1 VGPREDLMKQSA
13 DRDAASALAEAARTI
28 HREETLE
35 ETLAAIAE
43 TARISVPGIDHA
55 GISIITPKGG
65 IETKAATDAV
75 VWEFDR
81 LQYDLGEGPCL
92 TAMHGA
98 PVVSV
103 PHARH
108 DQRWPAFMPRAL
120 ERGLRSQLA
129 VRLFLDEEGTMG
141 ALNLYST
148 SQDEIDADAEHVAEL
163 FASHAAIALH
173 QAREVEHLNQ
183 ALESRKVI
191 GQALGIVMERY
202 ELDENRA
209 FAFLLRASS
218 TSNIKLR
225 EIAAQLVEETQLRHT
240 ARGA

>member
-1 VGPREDLMKQSA
+1 MKQSA

-55 GISIITPKGG
+55 GISIILPKGG

>member
-1 VGPREDLMKQSA
+1 MTTPPMFDT
-13 DRDAASALAEAARTI
+13 ASALAQAARTI
-28 HREETLE
+28 HRVDTLA
-35 ETLAAIAE
+35 ETLAAIVE

-55 GISIITPKGG
+55 GISIITRKGS
-65 IETKAATDAV
+65 IETRAATDPM

-81 LQYDLGEGPCL
+81 LQYELGEGPCL
-92 TAMHGA
+92 SAMRGD

-108 DQRWPAFMPRAL
+108 DQRWPDFMPRAL
-120 ERGLRSQLA
+120 RLGLKSQLA
-129 VRLFLDEEGTMG
+129 VRLFLDQEGTMG

-148 SQDEIDADAEHVAEL
+148 SQELIDPDAEHVAEL

-183 ALESRKVI
+183 ALESRKAI

-202 ELDENRA
+202 GLDENHA

-218 TSNIKLR
+218 HSNIKLR
-225 EIAAQLVEETQLRHT
+225 DIATQMVDDARHRHEAAQ
-240 ARGA
+240 G

>member
-1 VGPREDLMKQSA
+1 MKQST

-35 ETLAAIAE
+35 ETLGAIAG

-55 GISIITPKGG
+55 GISIITPNGG

-81 LQYDLGEGPCL
+81 LQYDLGEGPCVS
-92 TAMHGA
+92 AMRGD
-98 PVVSV
+98 PVISV

-108 DQRWPAFMPRAL
+108 DQRWPEFMPRAL
-120 ERGLRSQLA
+120 KLGLQSQLA

-148 SQDEIDADAEHVAEL
+148 SQEEIDPDAEHVAEL

-173 QAREVEHLNQ
+173 QAREVEHLNH

-202 ELDENRA
+202 ELDETRA

-225 EIAAQLVEETQLRHT
+225 AIAAQLVEDTQDRHT
-240 ARGA
+240 AKGA

>member
-1 VGPREDLMKQSA
+1 MKQST
-13 DRDAASALAEAARTI
+13 DRDAASALAQAARTI
-28 HREETLE
+28 HREDTLE

-55 GISIITPKGG
+55 GISIVTPKGG
-65 IETKAATDAV
+65 IETTAATDPI

-92 TAMHGA
+92 STMRGT

-103 PHARH
+103 PRARH
-108 DQRWPAFMPRAL
+108 DQRWPRFMPQAL
-120 ERGLRSQLA
+120 RLGLRSQLA
-129 VRLFLDEEGTMG
+129 VRLFLDDEGTMG

-148 SQDEIDADAEHVAEL
+148 SQEEIDPDAEHVAEL

-202 ELDENRA
+202 GLDENHA
-209 FAFLLRASS
+209 FSFLLRASS
-218 TSNIKLR
+218 TSNIKVR
-225 EIAAQLVEETQLRHT
+225 DIAAQLVEDTHHRH
-240 ARGA
+240 AANGS

>member
-1 VGPREDLMKQSA
+1 MKQST
-13 DRDAASALAEAARTI
+13 DRDAATALAQAARSI
-28 HREETLE
+28 HREDTLD

-43 TARISVPGIDHA
+43 TARISIPGIDHA

-65 IETKAATDAV
+65 IETRAATDAV

-81 LQYDLGEGPCL
+81 IQYDLGEGPCVS
-92 TAMHGA
+92 AMRET
-98 PVVSV
+98 PVVAV

-108 DQRWPAFMPRAL
+108 DQRWPEFMPRAL
-120 ERGLRSQLA
+120 RLGLRSQLA

-148 SQDEIDADAEHVAEL
+148 SQEEIDPDAEHVAEL

-202 ELDENRA
+202 GLDENHA

-225 EIAAQLVEETQLRHT
+225 DIAAQLVVDTQHRHT
-240 ARGA
+240 TNGA

>member
-1 VGPREDLMKQSA
+1 MKQST
-13 DRDAASALAEAARTI
+13 DRDAASALAQAARTI
-28 HREETLE
+28 HREDTLE

-55 GISIITPKGG
+55 GISIVTPKGG
-65 IETKAATDAV
+65 IETKAATDPI

-92 TAMHGA
+92 STMRGT

-103 PHARH
+103 PRARH
-108 DQRWPAFMPRAL
+108 DQRWPRFMPQAL
-120 ERGLRSQLA
+120 RLGLRSQLA
-129 VRLFLDEEGTMG
+129 VRLFVDDEGTMG

-148 SQDEIDADAEHVAEL
+148 SQEEIDPDAEHVAEL

-202 ELDENRA
+202 GLDENHA
-209 FAFLLRASS
+209 FSFLLRASS
-218 TSNIKLR
+218 TSNIKVR
-225 EIAAQLVEETQLRHT
+225 DIAAQLVEDTHHRH
-240 ARGA
+240 AANGS

>member
-1 VGPREDLMKQSA
+1 MKQAA
-13 DRDAASALAEAARTI
+13 DHNAASALARAARTI
-28 HREETLE
+28 HREETLD
-35 ETLAAIAE
+35 ETLAAIVG
-43 TARISVPGIDHA
+43 TARISVPGFDHA
-55 GISIITPKGG
+55 GISIITSKGA
-65 IETKAATDAV
+65 IETKAATDPI
-75 VWEFDR
+75 VWELDR
-81 LQYDLGEGPCL
+81 LQYDLAEGPCVS
-92 TAMHGA
+92 AMRGT

-103 PHARH
+103 PRARH
-108 DQRWPAFMPRAL
+108 EQRWPDFMPQAL
-120 ERGLRSQLA
+120 RLGLRSQLA

-148 SQDEIDADAEHVAEL
+148 SQEEIDPDAEHVAEL

-202 ELDENRA
+202 GLDETRA
-209 FAFLLRASS
+209 FSFLLRASS

-225 EIAAQLVEETQLRHT
+225 DIAAQLVEDTQLRHAAT
-240 ARGA
+240 GT

>member
-1 VGPREDLMKQSA
+1 MKQST
-13 DRDAASALAEAARTI
+13 DRDAASALAQAARTI
-28 HREETLE
+28 HREDTLE

-55 GISIITPKGG
+55 GISIVTPKGG
-65 IETKAATDAV
+65 IETKAATDPI

-92 TAMHGA
+92 STMRGT

-103 PHARH
+103 PRARH
-108 DQRWPAFMPRAL
+108 DQRWPRFMPQAL
-120 ERGLRSQLA
+120 RLGLRSQLA
-129 VRLFLDEEGTMG
+129 VRLFLDDEGTMG

-148 SQDEIDADAEHVAEL
+148 SQEEIDPDAEHVAEL

-202 ELDENRA
+202 GLDENHA
-209 FAFLLRASS
+209 FSFLLRASS
-218 TSNIKLR
+218 TSNIKVR
-225 EIAAQLVEETQLRHT
+225 DIAAQLVEDTRHRH
-240 ARGA
+240 AANGS

>member
-1 VGPREDLMKQSA
+1 MKQST
-13 DRDAASALAEAARTI
+13 DRDAASALAQAARTI
-28 HREETLE
+28 HREDTLE

-55 GISIITPKGG
+55 GISIVTPKGG
-65 IETKAATDAV
+65 IETKAATDPI

-92 TAMHGA
+92 STMRGT

-103 PHARH
+103 PRARH
-108 DQRWPAFMPRAL
+108 DQRWPRFMPQAL
-120 ERGLRSQLA
+120 RLGLRSQLA
-129 VRLFLDEEGTMG
+129 VRLFLDDEGTMG

-148 SQDEIDADAEHVAEL
+148 SQEEIDPDAEHVAEL

-202 ELDENRA
+202 GLDENHA
-209 FAFLLRASS
+209 FSFLLRASS
-218 TSNIKLR
+218 MSNIKVR
-225 EIAAQLVEETQLRHT
+225 DIAAQLVEDTHHRH
-240 ARGA
+240 AANGS

>member
-1 VGPREDLMKQSA
+1 MTQST
-13 DRDAASALAEAARTI
+13 DRDAGKALAQAARTI
-28 HREETLE
+28 HREDTLE

-55 GISIITPKGG
+55 GISIITPQGG
-65 IETKAATDAV
+65 IETKAATDDL
-75 VWEFDR
+75 VWELDQI
-81 LQYDLGEGPCL
+81 QYALGEGPCVS
-92 TAMHGA
+92 AMRET
-98 PVVSV
+98 PVVAV

-108 DQRWPAFMPRAL
+108 DQRWPDFMPPAL
-120 ERGLRSQLA
+120 KRGLRSQLA

-148 SQDEIDADAEHVAEL
+148 SQEEIDPDAEHVAEL
-163 FASHAAIALH
+163 FAAHAAIALH
-173 QAREVEHLNQ
+173 QAREVEHLNH

-191 GQALGIVMERY
+191 GQALGILMERY
-202 ELDENRA
+202 GLDENRA

-225 EIAAQLVEETQLRHT
+225 DIAAQLVEDTHLRH
-240 ARGA
+240 RVNGA

>member
-1 VGPREDLMKQSA
+1 MKQST
-13 DRDAASALAEAARTI
+13 DRDAASALAQAARTI
-28 HREETLE
+28 HREDTLE

-55 GISIITPKGG
+55 GISIVTPKGG
-65 IETKAATDAV
+65 IETKAATDPI

-92 TAMHGA
+92 STMRGT

-103 PHARH
+103 PRARH
-108 DQRWPAFMPRAL
+108 DQRWPRFMPQAL
-120 ERGLRSQLA
+120 RLGLRSQLA
-129 VRLFLDEEGTMG
+129 VRLFLDDEGTMG

-148 SQDEIDADAEHVAEL
+148 SQEEIDPDAEHVAEL

-202 ELDENRA
+202 GLDENHA
-209 FAFLLRASS
+209 FSFLLRASS
-218 TSNIKLR
+218 TSNIKVR
-225 EIAAQLVEETQLRHT
+225 DIAAQLVEDTHHRH
-240 ARGA
+240 AANGS

>member
-1 VGPREDLMKQSA
+1 MKQAA
-13 DRDAASALAEAARTI
+13 DHNAASALARAARMI
-28 HREETLE
+28 HREETLD
-35 ETLAAIAE
+35 ETLAAIVG
-43 TARISVPGIDHA
+43 TARISVPGFDHA
-55 GISIITPKGG
+55 GISIITAKGA
-65 IETKAATDAV
+65 IETKAATDPI
-75 VWEFDR
+75 VWELDR
-81 LQYDLGEGPCL
+81 LQYDLAEGPCVS
-92 TAMHGA
+92 AMRGT

-103 PHARH
+103 PRARH
-108 DQRWPAFMPRAL
+108 EQRWPAFMPQAL
-120 ERGLRSQLA
+120 RLGLRSQLA

-148 SQDEIDADAEHVAEL
+148 SQEEIDPDAEHVAEL

-202 ELDENRA
+202 ALDETRA
-209 FAFLLRASS
+209 FSFLLRASS

-225 EIAAQLVEETQLRHT
+225 DIAAQLVEDTQLRHAAT
-240 ARGA
+240 GT

>member
-1 VGPREDLMKQSA
+1 MKQST
-13 DRDAASALAEAARTI
+13 DRDAASALAQAARTI
-28 HREETLE
+28 HREDTLE

-55 GISIITPKGG
+55 GISIVTPKGG
-65 IETKAATDAV
+65 IETKAATDPI

-81 LQYDLGEGPCL
+81 LQYDLSEGPCL
-92 TAMHGA
+92 STMRGT

-103 PHARH
+103 PRARH
-108 DQRWPAFMPRAL
+108 DQRWPRFMPQAL
-120 ERGLRSQLA
+120 RLGLRSQLA
-129 VRLFLDEEGTMG
+129 VRLFLDDEGTMG

-148 SQDEIDADAEHVAEL
+148 SQEEIDPDAEHVAEL

-202 ELDENRA
+202 GLDENHA
-209 FAFLLRASS
+209 FSFLLRASS
-218 TSNIKLR
+218 TSNIKVR
-225 EIAAQLVEETQLRHT
+225 DIAAQLVEDTHHRH
-240 ARGA
+240 AANGS

>member
-1 VGPREDLMKQSA
+1 MKQST
-13 DRDAASALAEAARTI
+13 DRDAASALAQAARTI
-28 HREETLE
+28 HREDTLE

-55 GISIITPKGG
+55 GISIVTPKGG
-65 IETKAATDAV
+65 IETKAATDAL

-81 LQYDLGEGPCL
+81 LQYELGEGPCVS
-92 TAMHGA
+92 AMRGT

-108 DQRWPAFMPRAL
+108 DQRWPKFLPPAL
-120 ERGLRSQLA
+120 KLGLQSQLA

-141 ALNLYST
+141 ALNLYSI
-148 SQDEIDADAEHVAEL
+148 SQEEIDPDAEHISEL

-173 QAREVEHLNQ
+173 QAREVDNLNQ

-191 GQALGIVMERY
+191 GQAMGIVMERY
-202 ELDENRA
+202 GLDDNRA
-209 FAFLLRASS
+209 FSFLLRASS

-225 EIAAQLVEETQLRHT
+225 DIAAQLVEDTQDRHT
-240 ARGA
+240 AKGA

>member
-1 VGPREDLMKQSA
+1 MKQST
-13 DRDAASALAEAARTI
+13 DRDAATALAQAARSI
-28 HREETLE
+28 HREDTLD

-43 TARISVPGIDHA
+43 TARISIPGIDHA

-65 IETKAATDAV
+65 IETRAATDAV

-81 LQYDLGEGPCL
+81 IQYDLGEGPCVS
-92 TAMHGA
+92 AMRET
-98 PVVSV
+98 PVVAV

-108 DQRWPAFMPRAL
+108 DQRWPVFMPRAL
-120 ERGLRSQLA
+120 KLGLRSQLA

-148 SQDEIDADAEHVAEL
+148 SQEEIDPDAEHVAEL

-202 ELDENRA
+202 GLDENHA

-225 EIAAQLVEETQLRHT
+225 DIAAQLVVDTQHRHT
-240 ARGA
+240 TNGA

>member
-1 VGPREDLMKQSA
+1 MKQSTE
-13 DRDAASALAEAARTI
+13 RDAATALAQAARTI
-28 HREETLE
+28 HREDTLD

-55 GISIITPKGG
+55 GISIITPQGG

-81 LQYDLGEGPCL
+81 LQYDLGEGPCVS
-92 TAMHGA
+92 AMRET
-98 PVVSV
+98 PVVAV

-108 DQRWPAFMPRAL
+108 DQRWPGFMPRAL
-120 ERGLRSQLA
+120 RLGLQSQLA
-129 VRLFLDEEGTMG
+129 VRLFLDVEGTMG

-148 SQDEIDADAEHVAEL
+148 SQEEIDPDAEHVAEL

-202 ELDENRA
+202 ALDENHA

-225 EIAAQLVEETQLRHT
+225 DIAAQLVQDTQQSH
-240 ARGA
+240 AVNGA

>member
-1 VGPREDLMKQSA
+1 MKQST
-13 DRDAASALAEAARTI
+13 DRDAASALAQAARTI
-28 HREETLE
+28 HREDTLE

-55 GISIITPKGG
+55 GISIVTPKGG
-65 IETKAATDAV
+65 IETKAATDPI

-81 LQYDLGEGPCL
+81 LQYDLAEGPCL
-92 TAMHGA
+92 STMRGT

-103 PHARH
+103 PRARH
-108 DQRWPAFMPRAL
+108 DQRWPRFMPQAL
-120 ERGLRSQLA
+120 RLGLRSQLA
-129 VRLFLDEEGTMG
+129 VRLFLDDEGTMG

-148 SQDEIDADAEHVAEL
+148 SQEEIDPDAEHVAEL

-202 ELDENRA
+202 GLDENHA
-209 FAFLLRASS
+209 FSFLLRASS
-218 TSNIKLR
+218 TSNIKVR
-225 EIAAQLVEETQLRHT
+225 DIAAQLVEDTHHRH
-240 ARGA
+240 AANGS

>member
-92 TAMHGA
+92 TAMHGS

>member
-1 VGPREDLMKQSA
+1 MTQST
-13 DRDAASALAEAARTI
+13 DRDAAKALAQAARTI
-28 HREETLE
+28 HREDTLE

-65 IETKAATDAV
+65 IETKAATDDI
-75 VWEFDR
+75 VWELDQI
-81 LQYDLGEGPCL
+81 QYALGEGPCVS
-92 TAMHGA
+92 AMRET
-98 PVVSV
+98 PVVAV
-103 PHARH
+103 PYARH
-108 DQRWPAFMPRAL
+108 DQRWPNFMPPAL
-120 ERGLRSQLA
+120 KRGLRSQLA

-148 SQDEIDADAEHVAEL
+148 SQEEIDPDAEHVAEL
-163 FASHAAIALH
+163 FAAHAAIALH

-191 GQALGIVMERY
+191 GQALGILMERY
-202 ELDENRA
+202 GLDENRA

-225 EIAAQLVEETQLRHT
+225 DIATQLVEDTHQRH
-240 ARGA
+240 RVNGA

>member
-1 VGPREDLMKQSA
+1 MKQSTE
-13 DRDAASALAEAARTI
+13 RDAATALAQAARTI
-28 HREETLE
+28 HREDTLD

-55 GISIITPKGG
+55 GISIITPQGG

-81 LQYDLGEGPCL
+81 LQYDLGEGPCVS
-92 TAMHGA
+92 AMRET
-98 PVVSV
+98 PVVAV

-108 DQRWPAFMPRAL
+108 DQRWPGFMPRAL
-120 ERGLRSQLA
+120 RLGLQSQLA
-129 VRLFLDEEGTMG
+129 VRLFLDVEGTMG

-148 SQDEIDADAEHVAEL
+148 SQEEIDPDAEHVAEL

-202 ELDENRA
+202 SLDENHA

-225 EIAAQLVEETQLRHT
+225 DIAAQLVQDTQQSH
-240 ARGA
+240 AVNGA